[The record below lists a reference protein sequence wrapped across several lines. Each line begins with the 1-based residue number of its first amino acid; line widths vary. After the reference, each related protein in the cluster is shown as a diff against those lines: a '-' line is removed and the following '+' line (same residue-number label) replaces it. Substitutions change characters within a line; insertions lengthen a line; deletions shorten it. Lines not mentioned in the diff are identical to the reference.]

1 MIGGPCPSDHL
12 PREQA
17 LDTAAALELGAT
29 QGDGRGGGCCGGAQQ
44 NGTAQRRH

>member
-1 MIGGPCPSDHL
+1 MIAGPCPSDHL

-29 QGDGRGGGCCGGAQQ
+29 QGDGRGGGCCGALSK
-44 NGTAQRRH
+44 TRSAT